1 MSGGAPRPSRPK
13 RPSPRVL
20 RRRRFIVGLIAVLAI
35 ALVAVVTTTTIH
47 ALSGQAEPR
56 ATARHRLPTST
67 PTPTPTPL
75 TPAEALLKTAT
86 DPRAC
91 ALSFAGDGVA
101 QAPMLQTEGVL
112 YTGLPIL
119 ERPGSVFAGW
129 YPSAAQAQAQTQTD
143 RVNGSQLATCA
154 DRQRTLYAAWT
165 TPEQNSA
172 TAAKIPIL
180 MYHQFT
186 TKPEGEDG
194 WLHKNYVY
202 IEDFKKHM
210 AYVAAQKFY
219 LPTWDEL
226 NAFIDGKLFLP
237 QHSLIITDDDADP
250 TWLQLAVP
258 VVTDDKLLTTSFVIT
273 NVRHDGSPSPYV
285 LQRSHTDSMHTAGA
299 NGKGQMVNLSAD
311 QIAADLEKSAQ
322 ILGGVKEVIAYPYG
336 HYNATA
342 EEGVTKAG
350 FLLARTIEHGYVTIG
365 TPKLELPVIRI
376 NYGDT
381 VDDLK
386 ANIG

>member
-1 MSGGAPRPSRPK
+1 MSGGSPASSRPRKPSRA
-13 RPSPRVL
+13 VI
-20 RRRRFIVGLIAVLAI
+20 RRRRITVAIIAVLAI
-35 ALVAVVTTTTIH
+35 ALVGVVTTTAVH
-47 ALSGQAEPR
+47 AWLGKPAPQAV
-56 ATARHRLPTST
+56 PTSQA
-67 PTPTPTPL
+67 PTPRPTPL
-75 TPAEALLKTAT
+75 TAEQALLKNAPDPAT
-86 DPRAC
+86 AC
-91 ALSFAGDGVA
+91 AVSFQGDGIA

-112 YTGLPIL
+112 FTGLPIP
-119 ERPGSVFAGW
+119 ERAGFVFAGW
-129 YPSAAQAQAQTQTD
+129 YPTPELAQAQTQTD
-143 RVNGSQLATCA
+143 RVNGSQLVGCT
-154 DRQRTLYAAWT
+154 DHRRTLHAAWT

-186 TKPEGEDG
+186 TKPGGEDN
-194 WLHKNYVY
+194 WLRNNYVY
-202 IEDFKKHM
+202 IEDFKAQM

-237 QHSLIITDDDADP
+237 KHSVIITDDDADP

-258 VVTDDKLLTTSFVIT
+258 VVTENKLLTTSFVIT
-273 NVRHDGSPSPYV
+273 SARQAPSPSPYV
-285 LQRSHTDSMHTAGA
+285 LQRSHTNDMHRAGA
-299 NGKGQMVNLSAD
+299 NGKGLMVNLSAD
-311 QIAADLEKSAQ
+311 EVAADLEKSAQ
-322 ILGGVKEVIAYPYG
+322 ILGVKEVIAYPYG

-350 FLLARTIEHGYVTIG
+350 FLLARTIEYGYVQLG

-381 VDDLK
+381 VDSLK
-386 ANIG
+386 NNIG